1 MNMGFLKWLLLGSGA
16 AYFEHTV
23 SGDDDGDC

>member
-1 MNMGFLKWLLLGSGA
+1 MGFLKWLLLGSGA

-23 SGDDDGDC
+23 SGDDDDDC